1 MPNMHVNVPN
11 NTVDSLNNSGHLGA
25 KQAEIIPTNELA
37 NAVASR
43 TENAPESTFKDK
55 AISLMAGT
63 LNVIREITAFIRAL
77 FETPNIGTTLNSL
90 SESNPNIS
98 TTLNSLSESNPNIGT
113 TLNSLS
119 ESNPNIGT
127 TLNSLSESNPNI
139 GKVVQGLAGF
149 IGTSA
154 IQWHEK
160 NVGNPENEMD
170 AGAQSRFYESLIRN
184 KLNEMNDADVAV
196 MLEQLEGDYGQRLR
210 SVLTFAAEK
219 VPMARAAQKD
229 ELLISKSNA
238 LPRVT
243 ESLITE
249 LRERLGLPSEQI
261 KDIKFIDSVTELEQP
276 ELAALKQVGFT
287 ENMLIDQW

>member
-1 MPNMHVNVPN
+1 MLERSMSIPNVNVPN
-11 NTVDSLNNSGHLGA
+11 NAVDSLKNSGHLGA
-25 KQAEIIPTNELA
+25 RQAEIIPTNELA

-43 TENAPESTFKDK
+43 TENAPKSTFKDK
-55 AISLMAGT
+55 VISLMAGT
-63 LNVIREITAFIRAL
+63 LNAIREITAFIRAL

-98 TTLNSLSESNPNIGT
+98 T

-184 KLNEMNDADVAV
+184 KLNEINDADVAV

>member
-1 MPNMHVNVPN
+1 MLERSMSMPNMHVNVPN

-43 TENAPESTFKDK
+43 TENAPESKLKDK
-55 AISLMAGT
+55 VISFVAGA
-63 LNVIREITAFIRAL
+63 LNAIREITAFIKAR
-77 FETPNIGTTLNSL
+77 FVT
-90 SESNPNIS
+90 
-98 TTLNSLSESNPNIGT
+98 
-113 TLNSLS
+113 
-119 ESNPNIGT
+119 PNIGT

-149 IGTSA
+149 IGSSA

-184 KLNEMNDADVAV
+184 KLNEMNDTDVAV
-196 MLEQLEGDYGQRLR
+196 MLEQLEGDFGQRLR

-249 LRERLGLPSEQI
+249 LRERLRLPSEQI
-261 KDIKFIDSVTELEQP
+261 KDIKFIDSVTELDQP

-287 ENMLIDQW
+287 EKMLIDQW